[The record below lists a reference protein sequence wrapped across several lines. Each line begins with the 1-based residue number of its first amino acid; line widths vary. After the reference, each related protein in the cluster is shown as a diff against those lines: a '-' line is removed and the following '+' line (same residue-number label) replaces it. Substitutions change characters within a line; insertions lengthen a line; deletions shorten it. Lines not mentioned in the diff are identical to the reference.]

1 MAVNGDTTYLLD
13 TYELE
18 LIKNKHIEIET
29 KPLGQNLLVNLQ
41 TPFGVPIEKQCVKGG
56 VLDRHKECHG
66 YSKKEQ
72 ILTPLVELAYK

>member
-56 VLDRHKECHG
+56 VLNR
-66 YSKKEQ
+66 SAQRVSWIFKKGTNSNALSR
-72 ILTPLVELAYK
+72 ISI